1 MKRECSRSKKIREQE
16 VLQPVL
22 LFLNL
27 KLHAILQTD
36 CYKDL
41 HRSHPQP
48 LKPHGYLVQ

>member
-1 MKRECSRSKKIREQE
+1 MKRKCAKSKKIREQE

-36 CYKDL
+36 CYKGL
-41 HRSHPQP
+41 HRSHPWP
-48 LKPHGYLVQ
+48 LKPRGFLVQ

>member
-1 MKRECSRSKKIREQE
+1 MKLSCSRSKKIREQE

-22 LFLNL
+22 LLLNL

-36 CYKDL
+36 CYKGL

>member
-1 MKRECSRSKKIREQE
+1 MKRKCAKSKKIREQE

-36 CYKDL
+36 CYKGL

-48 LKPHGYLVQ
+48 LKPRGFLVQ

>member
-1 MKRECSRSKKIREQE
+1 MKLNCSRSKKIREQE

-36 CYKDL
+36 CYKGL